1 MKAIDWSQI
10 YKKYKG
16 LWVALL
22 KDEVTVVG
30 HGKTLQA
37 AKKMALKKGFDHP
50 ILTHM
55 PKHLG
60 PIIGI
65 AHEV

>member
-1 MKAIDWSQI
+1 MKAINWTQI

-30 HGKTLQA
+30 YGKTLKEA
-37 AKKMALKKGFDHP
+37 RTRALKNGHPHP
-50 ILTHM
+50 IFTRM
-55 PKHLG
+55 PDNLSAH
-60 PIIGI
+60 IGG
-65 AHEV
+65 VWL

>member
-1 MKAIDWSQI
+1 MSAIDWTKI

-22 KDEVTVVG
+22 KDEITVVG
-30 HGKTLQA
+30 HGKTLKA
-37 AKKMALKKGFDHP
+37 AQNMALKKGWDHP